1 MSARALPVLMYHHV
15 TPNPG
20 LVTVSPATFRQQMA
34 WLAQHGYRGIGC
46 RDFERFLA
54 GEALPD
60 KSVLITFDDGYLD
73 NYVHAHPVLREFGLR
88 GVVFL
93 ITGRIGSESQPRR
106 HAGMGG
112 ELPAC
117 PNHREAK
124 RLIDAGRTDEVMLRW
139 SEVEAMQA
147 AGTFEFHSHTHSH
160 TRWDKTVADP
170 AARRAALADD
180 LAASRATL
188 AQHTGDSPHL
198 CWPQGYYDDDYKQV
212 ARAAGFRYLYT
223 VRKGI
228 NTVATPQDEIGR
240 IVIKDRVGNWFGSR
254 MFLYRQPLLGGWYLR
269 LRGD

>member
-20 LVTVSPATFRQQMA
+20 LVTVSPDTFRQQMA
-34 WLAQHGYRGIGC
+34 WLARHGYRSVGC
-46 RDFERFLA
+46 RDLERFLA

-73 NYVHAHPVLREFGLR
+73 NYVHAHPVLQEFGLH
-88 GVVFL
+88 GVIFL

-117 PNHREAK
+117 PNHRDAHA
-124 RLIDAGRTDEVMLRW
+124 LIDAGRADEVMLRW
-139 SEVEAMQA
+139 SEVAAMQA

-160 TRWDKTVADP
+160 TRWDKAIADP
-170 AARRAALADD
+170 AGRRAALADD

-198 CWPQGYYDDDYKQV
+198 CWPQGYYDDDYRMI
-212 ARAAGFRYLYT
+212 ASAAGFSHLYT
-223 VRKGI
+223 VRRD
-228 NTVATPQDEIGR
+228 TCRRSTPPDEIPR
-240 IVIKDRVGNWFGSR
+240 IVVKDTAGLWFASR
-254 MFLYRQPLLGGWYLR
+254 LALYRRPR
-269 LRGD
+269 LATFYAKLHPA

>member
-15 TPNPG
+15 TPNAG
-20 LVTVSPATFRQQMA
+20 LVTVSPDTFRQQMA
-34 WLAQHGYRGIGC
+34 WLAHHGYRSVSC
-46 RDFERFLA
+46 RDLERFLA
-54 GEALPD
+54 GKALRD

-73 NYVHAHPVLREFGLR
+73 NYVHAHPVLQEFGLH
-88 GVVFL
+88 GVIFL

-117 PNHREAK
+117 PNHRDAHA
-124 RLIDAGRTDEVMLRW
+124 LIDADRTDEVMLRW
-139 SEVEAMQA
+139 SEVAAMQA

-160 TRWDKTVADP
+160 TRWDKAIADP

-198 CWPQGYYDDDYKQV
+198 CWPQGYYDDDYQQV

-228 NTVATPQDEIGR
+228 NTIATPPGEIGR
-240 IVIKDRVGNWFGSR
+240 VVIKDRVGNWFGSR